1 MTTDTGE
8 RGFER
13 PIWQG
18 AGVSAVGLQN
28 TVRPKRR
35 CGEIVEV
42 PIRAD

>member
-13 PIWQG
+13 PIGLG
-18 AGVSAVGLQN
+18 AGVSAIGLQH

-42 PIRAD
+42 PIRTD